1 MNAQKFTQKSLET
14 IQLANNLA
22 LENNNMQI
30 EQEHLLYALL
40 KIDQSL
46 IAQLLKKMGKDPQ
59 AFMQAVKQEIDKMP
73 GVTGSGR
80 EAGKIYIAQDVDMVL
95 AKAGKDCGFDEGR
108 ICFGRTPDD
117 FADGKSKS
125 APQRAVQA
133 V

>member
-59 AFMQAVKQEIDKMP
+59 AFMQAVKQESP
-73 GVTGSGR
+73 VR
-80 EAGKIYIAQDVDMVL
+80 
-95 AKAGKDCGFDEGR
+95 DERQEKFISHRMSIWCLPKRKRLR
-108 ICFGRTPDD
+108 IR
-117 FADGKSKS
+117 
-125 APQRAVQA
+125 
-133 V
+133 

>member
-46 IAQLLKKMGKDPQ
+46 IAQLLKKMGKDPEKLREQ
-59 AFMQAVKQEIDKMP
+59 MQ
-73 GVTGSGR
+73 SG
-80 EAGKIYIAQDVDMVL
+80 QM
-95 AKAGKDCGFDEGR
+95 
-108 ICFGRTPDD
+108 
-117 FADGKSKS
+117 DGILGGLSP
-125 APQRAVQA
+125 AQRAQIQGFMNNPAAVQQFLGNPK
-133 V
+133 VQQLLRGLMGRQ

>member
-59 AFMQAVKQEIDKMP
+59 AFMQAVNRRLTRCPASPVRDERQEKFISHRMSIWCLPK
-73 GVTGSGR
+73 R
-80 EAGKIYIAQDVDMVL
+80 KRL
-95 AKAGKDCGFDEGR
+95 R
-108 ICFGRTPDD
+108 IR
-117 FADGKSKS
+117 
-125 APQRAVQA
+125 
-133 V
+133 